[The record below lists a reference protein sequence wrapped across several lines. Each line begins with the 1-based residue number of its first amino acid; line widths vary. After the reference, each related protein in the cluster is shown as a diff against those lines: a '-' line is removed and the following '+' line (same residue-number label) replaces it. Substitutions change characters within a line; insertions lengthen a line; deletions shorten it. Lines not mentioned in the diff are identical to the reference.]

1 MFEITTIS
9 RSEQLREFLLEN
21 FTDLIMDSAGGSN
34 FEFPDFDLFARDY
47 LQFAEHE
54 LLHLKKDDANINHI
68 HLINCV
74 SHLRRAIDCQL
85 DTCLYV
91 LKIKVFRK
99 KNLSLDQKLK
109 FFKDIGVFNSFSLSR
124 FNKVRNKMEHNYQIP
139 KIGDIEAF
147 FDLVSAFIT
156 ILESFLTTLHYQSE
170 ISLYTE
176 DVNSNMNI
184 SFDIKYFYEDIP
196 RITCEIRNRSNWDE
210 IKELTVTVNDEKD
223 FPYFL
228 KVLLLLAR
236 NYYFVSG
243 NYMNKHI
250 LNELSK

>member
-1 MFEITTIS
+1 MVETKPINKS
-9 RSEQLREFLLEN
+9 DRLREFLLEN
-21 FTDLIMDSAGGSN
+21 FTDLMMESASGSN
-34 FEFPDFDLFARDY
+34 FEFPNFDLFARDY

-54 LLHLKKDDANINHI
+54 LLQLKKDEININHI

-74 SHLRRAIDCQL
+74 SHLRRAIDCHL

-99 KNLSLDQKLK
+99 KNLSVDQKLR
-109 FFKDIGVFNSFSLSR
+109 FFRDAGVFNSFSFSR
-124 FNKVRNKMEHNYQIP
+124 FNTIRNKMEHNYQIP
-139 KIGDIEAF
+139 KVSDIEAF

-156 ILESFLTTLHYQSE
+156 VLESFLTSLHNQSE
-170 ISLYTE
+170 ITLYTTNE
-176 DVNSNMNI
+176 NSNI
-184 SFDIKYFYEDIP
+184 DVSFNIKYFYEDIP
-196 RITCEIRNRSNWDE
+196 RITCEISNSLNWDKTE
-210 IKELTVTVNDEKD
+210 ELTVTVNDEKD

-228 KVLLLLAR
+228 KVLFLLAR
-236 NYYFVSG
+236 NYYFVRG